1 MKQIY
6 EKEFLSE
13 QVKLSS
19 SIAEVARRLKLRD
32 KGSNFRTIK
41 KYIDLYK
48 LDISHFTGQR
58 WNKGKHNT
66 EEVSLIPL
74 ELILQNNT
82 NYKSH
87 SLKLRLFESG
97 LKEKKCEIC
106 GIETWQEKPITL
118 EIHHINGDHYD
129 NRLENLQI
137 LCPNCHSQTNNF
149 RGRNSVRKDIPK
161 LMKPAIEN
169 KICPICNK
177 EFSPDKRK
185 RIFCSRECYNKSLSK
200 TNILSS
206 ITKENIQKVINEY
219 NTITDLAK
227 HFNVSRPTMR
237 KYLDQYDLLY
247 NFKSKYD
254 YHSKPV
260 LQYDINMKFIKE
272 WPSASDAMK
281 TLEITDVDKCASLKR
296 RSAGGYIWRYKNIN
310 DI

>member
-1 MKQIY
+1 MKHIY

-32 KGSNFRTIK
+32 KGSNFKTIK
-41 KYIDLYK
+41 KYIDLYG
-48 LDISHFTGQR
+48 LDVSHFTGQR

-66 EEVSLIPL
+66 EEAALIPL

-97 LKEKKCEIC
+97 LKERKCEVC
-106 GIETWQEKPITL
+106 GIKTWQNKPITL
-118 EIHHINGDHYD
+118 ELHHINGDHYD

-137 LCPNCHSQTNNF
+137 LCPNCHSQTGNF
-149 RGRNSVRKDIPK
+149 RGKGSARKEVPK
-161 LMKPAIEN
+161 LMKPVKEN

-177 EFSPDKRK
+177 EFVPQKYK
-185 RIFCSRECYNKSLSK
+185 NIFCSRECYNKSLL
-200 TNILSS
+200 NITTSS
-206 ITKENIQKVINEY
+206 IAKENIQEVIDKY

-237 KYLDQYDLLY
+237 KYLDEYNLLY
-247 NFKSKYD
+247 EFKSKYD
-254 YHSKPV
+254 YRAKPV
-260 LQYDINMKFIKE
+260 LQYDVNMNFIKE
-272 WPSASDAMK
+272 WPSANDAIK
-281 TLEITDVDKCASLKR
+281 TLGIADVDKCASLKCK
-296 RSAGGYIWRYKNIN
+296 SAGGYIWRYKTP
-310 DI
+310 